1 MAAIGNPIAGLVPD
15 PEPERETGMLDLPE
29 SCILVIFSLTMPCD
43 IGRLSVVCKLF
54 NSVAYSGDLWNKS
67 LLKICHQIVSRA
79 DPPVPAS
86 MVKLCARLVDPIL
99 IDGGTKVFIYHLF
112 SGFWL
117 SYLGKRRSSTH

>member
-29 SCILVIFSLTMPCD
+29 SCILLIFSLTMPCD
-43 IGRLSVVCKLF
+43 IGRLTIVSKLF
-54 NSVAYSGDLWNKS
+54 NSVAYSDNLWKKS

-79 DPPVPAS
+79 DTPVPAS
-86 MVKLCARLVDPIL
+86 MAELYARLVDPIL
-99 IDGGTKVFIYHLF
+99 IDGGTKVFIYPLF

-117 SYLGKRRSSTH
+117 SNLGKRRSSTH